1 MAASV
6 KELYE
11 IKDTTLT
18 SKSIDS
24 EIKSQLLDESVMAKI
39 WDAKSVQELIDIDPK
54 VREILYLDGFTQETI
69 HQITKFEYVLSDLP
83 WYCHL
88 INHYQSSLLNSQ
100 IDEVFPNIFISN
112 FEGAKVLKAYSR

>member
-11 IKDTTLT
+11 IIDTTPT

-39 WDAKSVQELIDIDPK
+39 WDAKSVQELIE
-54 VREILYLDGFTQETI
+54 R
-69 HQITKFEYVLSDLP
+69 H
-83 WYCHL
+83 
-88 INHYQSSLLNSQ
+88 
-100 IDEVFPNIFISN
+100 
-112 FEGAKVLKAYSR
+112 

>member
-11 IKDTTLT
+11 IIDTTPT

-69 HQITKFEYVLSDLP
+69 HQITKFEYVVSF
-83 WYCHL
+83 
-88 INHYQSSLLNSQ
+88 NHYQSSLLNSQ